1 MYKNHTMKA
10 LLKAQTDG
18 AQVLGNR
25 GFEYLPHHQIQIEVS
40 AQPSVGSLAV
50 EYKTPGATEY
60 VAATG
65 SPIDLTALNKATA
78 FRLDWL
84 FIEAIK
90 FTPTGLD
97 ADKTYSVIVVS
108 NE

>member
-1 MYKNHTMKA
+1 MYKNHTLKT
-10 LLKAQTDG
+10 LLKSQSDG
-18 AQVLGNR
+18 AQVLGNK
-25 GFEYLPHHQIQIEVS
+25 GFEYLPHHQIQVEVS
-40 AQPSVGSLAV
+40 AQPSVGVLAV

-60 VAATG
+60 VAASG
-65 SPIDLTALNKATA
+65 SPIDLTVLNKAAA
-78 FRLDWL
+78 FRLDNL

-97 ADKTYSVIVVS
+97 AEKTYSVIVTS